1 MQLKFKNYKKY
12 YGKICKKENDKNIIQ
27 KEQKLYYCYKC
38 LNFYCLNK
46 GKNIYAKKDR
56 HKIIFNNSYDNI
68 CFEHKENNI
77 VGYSEYH
84 NKNYCMKGNDFAENN
99 KKIEEELNED
109 KIKKNEKEMNK
120 NRKIKKNRNFI

>member
-1 MQLKFKNYKKY
+1 MNNHFFYDRFDKMQLKFKNYKKY

-56 HKIIFNNSYDNI
+56 HKIIFNIFVLNI
-68 CFEHKENNI
+68 
-77 VGYSEYH
+77 
-84 NKNYCMKGNDFAENN
+84 
-99 KKIEEELNED
+99 KKIIMLDTVNIII
-109 KIKKNEKEMNK
+109 KI
-120 NRKIKKNRNFI
+120 IV